1 VEAEKLSSAEEDPPP
16 KDDDFKL
23 VKKRKKK
30 AITKAEVPA
39 AIKPK
44 PTKEPVGVK
53 RKRLPKTQAV
63 VLEKPTGNT
72 TYADMVKEI
81 KTAVSQEALSFDITT
96 RRAKSGNLIL
106 ETNLK
111 EHADDLASVLK
122 RRLGES
128 RAFRRPSPSV
138 ALLLIGVED
147 SVDEKELAR
156 TLLEHDPD
164 LKTSNDLKIQE
175 GKNGVRTAIVRVPMI
190 PGRNLARMKKLKVG
204 WATCRIKEL
213 ASRKGCAK
221 CSASD
226 HATSKCKGEEKRKC
240 FRCKAVGHLIASC
253 MLSHQ
258 GGKSGEPD
266 RGRRTGVPAEPPSS
280 QPCP

>member
-1 VEAEKLSSAEEDPPP
+1 MGDIKGKRDPVVRALNTVLSDTSTLEAEARRPPEVQTKDVGTDTPCWWDIRDSTQQQTGRREATKSNRLARSAEGGRRPQGGPSVEAEKLSSAEEDHPP
-16 KDDDFKL
+16 KDDDIKL
-23 VKKRKKK
+23 VNKRKKK

-39 AIKPK
+39 ATKPK

-72 TYADMVKEI
+72 TYADMVREI

-122 RRLGES
+122 RLLGES
-128 RAFRRPSPSV
+128 RSIRRPSPSV
-138 ALLLIGVED
+138 PLLLIGVED

-164 LKTSNDLKIQE
+164 LKTSNVLKIQE

-190 PGRNLARMKKLKVG
+190 PGLNWL
-204 WATCRIKEL
+204 E
-213 ASRKGCAK
+213 
-221 CSASD
+221 
-226 HATSKCKGEEKRKC
+226 
-240 FRCKAVGHLIASC
+240 
-253 MLSHQ
+253 
-258 GGKSGEPD
+258 
-266 RGRRTGVPAEPPSS
+266 
-280 QPCP
+280 